1 MTRVGV
7 LGGSFDPPHAGHL
20 MIASEAMSRV
30 GLDAVLFIPAGE
42 QWMKQGQ
49 VIAPATHRLA
59 MGRLAAASLQ
69 GSRVSDVEVTRPG
82 PSYTVD
88 TMRLLRNRYDADTEI
103 FFILG
108 EDALADLPQWSRPQE
123 LVALCTLI
131 AMPREGG
138 LDRPN
143 LDALESAVPGLTKR
157 LIILEQAP
165 RLDLSSS
172 KVRQMIAD
180 GESLRGAV
188 PNAVVK
194 YIEAHR
200 LYVQG
205 AAVTPPGS

>member
-1 MTRVGV
+1 
-7 LGGSFDPPHAGHL
+7 

-30 GLDAVLFIPAGE
+30 GLDAVLFVPAGE
-42 QWMKQGQ
+42 QWLKQGQ
-49 VIAPATHRLA
+49 VTLSLAPATHRLA

-69 GSRVSDVEVTRPG
+69 GSHVSDVEVTRPG

-88 TMRLLRNRYDADTEI
+88 TMRLLRDRYGADTEL

-108 EDALADLPQWSRPQE
+108 EDALADLPRWSRPQE
-123 LVALCTLI
+123 LVVLCTLI

-138 LDRPN
+138 SDRPD
-143 LDALESAVPGLTKR
+143 LDALENAVPGLKKR
-157 LIILEQAP
+157 LIILDQAP
-165 RLDLSSS
+165 RMDLSSS

-180 GESLRGAV
+180 GESLSCAV

-200 LYVQG
+200 LY
-205 AAVTPPGS
+205 A